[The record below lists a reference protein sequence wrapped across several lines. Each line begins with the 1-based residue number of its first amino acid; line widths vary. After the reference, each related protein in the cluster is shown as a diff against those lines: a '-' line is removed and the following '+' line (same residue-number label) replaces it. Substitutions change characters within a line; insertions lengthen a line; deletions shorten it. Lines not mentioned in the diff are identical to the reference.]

1 MRDWWEV
8 GMGEKKY
15 TEMFF
20 TDVVENVAM
29 RLCQGQICTQNLS
42 LSRMHTE
49 RLGGWCSEK
58 GL

>member
-1 MRDWWEV
+1 
-8 GMGEKKY
+8 MGEKKY